1 MKSKVKPSRKPRAKV
16 GRPSARRRPS
26 RRPARAGAARPVG
39 RTRELR
45 VGIGGLG
52 AIGLP
57 VARALDR
64 GIPGLVLAAVSAADK
79 SRAAQKISGFTRRV
93 PVVELEELARVSD
106 VVVECAP
113 PQSFRAIAR
122 SAVEAGCIFIPL
134 SITSL
139 LQELDLVETA
149 KRTGARILA
158 PTGALLGLDAVRAVA
173 EGEVHSV
180 VMVTR
185 KPPAGLRNA
194 KFVQEQGIDLDSLT
208 EPMRL
213 YAGTVRDA
221 AAKFPANVNVSVA
234 LSLAGIGPDRTR
246 YEVWADPAL
255 TRNTHTVKVEADSC
269 RFEMT
274 IEGVPTIENPATG
287 KLTPLSVIATLRG
300 LVCPFKVGT

>member
-1 MKSKVKPSRKPRAKV
+1 MKV
-16 GRPSARRRPS
+16 
-26 RRPARAGAARPVG
+26 ARPP
-39 RTRELR
+39 RRARDLR

-79 SRAAQKISGFTRRV
+79 GRAAEKIAGFKNRV
-93 PVVELEELARVSD
+93 PIVELDELAKISD

-122 SAVEAGCIFIPL
+122 SAVEAGRIFIPL

-139 LQELDLVETA
+139 LEELDLVEIA

-180 VMVTR
+180 VMITR

-194 KFVQEQGIDLDSLT
+194 KFVVEQGIDLDSLT
-208 EPMRL
+208 APLCL
-213 YAGTVRDA
+213 YEGTVRA
-221 AAKFPANVNVSVA
+221 AARQFPANVNVSVA

-274 IEGVPTIENPATG
+274 IEGIPTVENPATG
-287 KLTPLSVIATLRG
+287 KLTPLSVIAMLRG
-300 LVCPFKVGT
+300 LVSPFRVGT